1 MSNISAAIN
10 AEISGLQQQ
19 ASAAGDLPALEQV
32 LDRIAALHNATQDA
46 RQVIADLGRST
57 VLQALKAGADPEA
70 LVGRP
75 YSESQVRKFARDA
88 GLPPKKRGPRRRV
101 LTQSD
106 SE

>member
-1 MSNISAAIN
+1 MSDIGTAIK
-10 AEISGLQQQ
+10 AELAGLQRQ
-19 ASAAGDLPALEQV
+19 ASSAEDLPSLNQV

-101 LTQSD
+101 LTQGD